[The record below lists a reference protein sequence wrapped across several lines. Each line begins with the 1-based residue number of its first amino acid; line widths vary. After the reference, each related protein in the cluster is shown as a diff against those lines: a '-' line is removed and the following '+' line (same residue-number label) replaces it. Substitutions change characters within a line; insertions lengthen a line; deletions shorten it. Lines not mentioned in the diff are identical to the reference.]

1 MRTGVG
7 LLLRWVRGTE
17 WRWFLDVASPAFF
30 DVMPLGSLSRAARG
44 LVRATADAEGFRR
57 ARAASQ
63 QRLRERG
70 IDVRIRDADATD
82 FAAAARD
89 PGALGAEQ
97 RRALGQ
103 RALEI
108 YFGQLFAADTSLL
121 DLRAGRLALD
131 PHGGVLWAP
140 RSAWVRWQGD
150 FLAALRDLYAGFYR
164 DDEAR
169 FAHGLAALHLEP
181 AAEAL
186 RAHFGS
192 GDQRAVRFATAAF
205 QASFHEIFV
214 RCRDA
219 GVQLHPDF
227 LPLGI
232 ALACLYDGLEAL
244 GPPLDVRDAFERA
257 AP

>member
-1 MRTGVG
+1 MRAGVG

-17 WRWFLDVASPAFF
+17 WRWFLDFASPAFF
-30 DVMPLGSLSRAARG
+30 DVMPLGSLSSAVRG
-44 LVRATADAEGFRR
+44 LLRGTADADGFRR
-57 ARAASQ
+57 ARVETEK
-63 QRLRERG
+63 RLRERG
-70 IDVRIRDADATD
+70 IGVRLRPTEAVDWPADSAVL
-82 FAAAARD
+82 APEA
-89 PGALGAEQ
+89 

-108 YFGQLFAADTSLL
+108 YFAQLFAGDTSLL
-121 DLRAGRLALD
+121 DLRAGRLAPAD
-131 PHGGVLWAP
+131 DGDVLWAP
-140 RSAWVRWQGD
+140 RAAWVHWDRG

-169 FAHGLAALHLEP
+169 FARGVSALGLEAAAP
-181 AAEAL
+181 AL

-192 GDQRAVRFATAAF
+192 GDQRAVRFATAEF
-205 QASFHEIFV
+205 QASFHEVFV

-219 GVQLHPDF
+219 GATLHADF

-244 GPPLDVRDAFERA
+244 GMPLDVRDAFERA
-257 AP
+257 VR